1 MELTHVPPMLRD
13 GLAGQKRKDR
23 DEDAVDGITGA
34 GDTWEGD
41 LSGQETE
48 PDEPMEEGDENGSLP
63 ASATHCLTAAS
74 RFTNQVSTQ
83 VPQSNT

>member
-34 GDTWEGD
+34 GDTD
-41 LSGQETE
+41 PCQPVQRVVSQL
-48 PDEPMEEGDENGSLP
+48 LL
-63 ASATHCLTAAS
+63 AS
-74 RFTNQVSTQ
+74 
-83 VPQSNT
+83 